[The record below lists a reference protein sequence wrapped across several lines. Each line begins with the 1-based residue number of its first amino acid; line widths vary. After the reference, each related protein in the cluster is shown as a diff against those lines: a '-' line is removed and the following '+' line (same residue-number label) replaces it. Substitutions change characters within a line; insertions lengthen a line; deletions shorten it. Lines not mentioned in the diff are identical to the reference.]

1 MQSLPAGRD
10 AVPPGPV
17 AGHRAYIMSAMNEIT
32 PERRLTPLDRLLEQV
47 DLALRAAVG
56 RPHAQR
62 PNPAEGLDG
71 HLVDETDRR
80 HVAGLIRV
88 DHAGEV
94 AAQGLYH
101 GQALTARRPEIR
113 AAMQRAAIE
122 EGDHLSWCYD
132 RLQELGDRPSLLNPL
147 WYAGSVAI
155 GAVAGVAGDRWS
167 LGFMAETER
176 QVEGHLDDHL
186 SQLPGAD
193 ARSRA
198 ILEQMKLDE
207 IGHAESALA
216 AGGSELPGVVKRLM
230 TLTAK
235 VMTGTAYRF

>member
-1 MQSLPAGRD
+1 M
-10 AVPPGPV
+10 
-17 AGHRAYIMSAMNEIT
+17 HEMT
-32 PERRLTPLDRLLEQV
+32 PDRRLSPLDRLLEQV

-62 PNPAEGLDG
+62 PNPGAGLDG
-71 HLVDETDRR
+71 HLADEATRR
-80 HVAGLIRV
+80 HVAGLLRV

-113 AAMQRAAIE
+113 EAMTRAARE
-122 EGDHLSWCYD
+122 EGDHLSWCHD
-132 RLQELGDRPSLLNPL
+132 RLSELGDRPSLLNPL
-147 WYAGSVAI
+147 WYAGSLAI
-155 GAVAGVAGDRWS
+155 GALAGAAGDRWS

-186 SQLPGAD
+186 GRLPDGD

-198 ILEQMKLDE
+198 ILQQMKADE
-207 IGHAESALA
+207 VGHAQAAMA
-216 AGGSELPGVVKRLM
+216 AGGTELPAPVKRLM
-230 TLTAK
+230 TLTGR
-235 VMTGTAYRF
+235 VMTTTAYRL

>member
-1 MQSLPAGRD
+1 MTQTARD
-10 AVPPGPV
+10 
-17 AGHRAYIMSAMNEIT
+17 
-32 PERRLTPLDRLLEQV
+32 RRLTPLDRLLEQA

-62 PNPAEGLDG
+62 PNPGATLDG
-71 HLVDETDRR
+71 HLVDDAERR

-88 DHAGEV
+88 DHSGEV

-113 AAMQRAAIE
+113 AAMKQAAAE

-147 WYAGSVAI
+147 WYAGSVVI
-155 GAVAGVAGDRWS
+155 GAIAGAAGDRWS

-186 SQLPGAD
+186 QRLPAAD

-198 ILEQMKLDE
+198 ILEQMKADE
-207 IGHAESALA
+207 VGHAEAAVA
-216 AGGSELPGVVKRLM
+216 AGGSDLPVVVRRLM

-235 VMTGTAYRF
+235 VMTETAYRI

>member
-1 MQSLPAGRD
+1 M
-10 AVPPGPV
+10 PP
-17 AGHRAYIMSAMNEIT
+17 T
-32 PERRLTPLDRLLEQV
+32 PPDRRLTPLDRLLEQA

-62 PNPAEGLDG
+62 PSPAADLDG
-71 HLVDETDRR
+71 HLVDDSDRR

-113 AAMQRAAIE
+113 AAMKQAAIE

-147 WYAGSVAI
+147 WYAGSLAI
-155 GAVAGVAGDRWS
+155 GAIAGAAGDRWS

-186 SQLPGAD
+186 ARLPGGRQLPG
-193 ARSRA
+193 
-198 ILEQMKLDE
+198 L
-207 IGHAESALA
+207 
-216 AGGSELPGVVKRLM
+216 VKRRM
-230 TLTAK
+230 TLPAR

>member
-1 MQSLPAGRD
+1 
-10 AVPPGPV
+10 
-17 AGHRAYIMSAMNEIT
+17 MSDLA
-32 PERRLTPLDRLLEQV
+32 PDRRLTPLDRLLEQA

-56 RPHAQR
+56 RPRSRR
-62 PNPAEGLDG
+62 PNPAAGHDG
-71 HLVDETDRR
+71 HLADEAARR

-113 AAMQRAAIE
+113 AAMRQAAQE
-122 EGDHLSWCYD
+122 EGDHLSWCHD
-132 RLQELGDRPSLLNPL
+132 RLEELGDRPSLLNPL

-155 GAVAGVAGDRWS
+155 GAVAGAAGDRWS

-186 SQLPGAD
+186 ARLPPGD

-198 ILEQMKLDE
+198 LLEQMKADE
-207 IGHAESALA
+207 MGHAQTAVA
-216 AGGSELPGVVKRLM
+216 AGGSPLPVPLRWLMRLTARIM
-230 TLTAK
+230 TLTA
-235 VMTGTAYRF
+235 YRL

>member
-1 MQSLPAGRD
+1 
-10 AVPPGPV
+10 
-17 AGHRAYIMSAMNEIT
+17 MSGMSGT
-32 PERRLTPLDRLLEQV
+32 CPDRRLTPLDRLLEQA

-62 PNPAEGLDG
+62 PNPAAGLDG
-71 HLVDETDRR
+71 HLADEAERR
-80 HVAGLIRV
+80 HVAGLLRV

-113 AAMQRAAIE
+113 AAMRQAAIE

-132 RLQELGDRPSLLNPL
+132 RLQELGDRPSLLSPL
-147 WYAGSVAI
+147 WYAGSLAI
-155 GAVAGVAGDRWS
+155 GAVAGAAGDRWS

-186 SQLPGAD
+186 ARLPAAD

-198 ILEQMKLDE
+198 ILQQMKADE
-207 IGHAESALA
+207 VAHAEAATA
-216 AGGSELPGVVKRLM
+216 AGGSELPGAVKRLM
-230 TLTAK
+230 TLTAQ
-235 VMTGTAYRF
+235 VMTGTAYRL